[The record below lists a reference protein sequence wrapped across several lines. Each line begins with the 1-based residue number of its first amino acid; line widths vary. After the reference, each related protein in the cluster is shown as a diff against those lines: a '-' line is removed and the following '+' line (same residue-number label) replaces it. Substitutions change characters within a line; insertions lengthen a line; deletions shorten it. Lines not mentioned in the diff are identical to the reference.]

1 MDDNQ
6 FHRIAKTVADPA
18 RLTALE
24 MIAGK
29 GEMSCSGV
37 CDHLGL
43 TPATVSHHVKELTAA
58 GLVHQRREG
67 KFSFLSLNQAV
78 WRAYLHELAR
88 RIPSQK

>member
-1 MDDNQ
+1 VDDSQ

-18 RLTALE
+18 RLAALQ

-37 CDHLGL
+37 CEYLGL
-43 TPATVSHHVKELTAA
+43 TPATVSHHVKELTAS

-67 KFSFLSLNQAV
+67 KFLILSLNQAV
-78 WRAYLHELAR
+78 WRAYLRELAR
-88 RIPSQK
+88 RVPH

>member
-1 MDDNQ
+1 VDDSQ

-18 RLTALE
+18 RLSALQ

-37 CDHLGL
+37 CEHLGL
-43 TPATVSHHVKELTAA
+43 TPATVSHHVKELTAS

-67 KFSFLSLNQAV
+67 KFLILSLNQAV
-78 WRAYLHELAR
+78 WRAYLRELAR
-88 RIPSQK
+88 RVPH